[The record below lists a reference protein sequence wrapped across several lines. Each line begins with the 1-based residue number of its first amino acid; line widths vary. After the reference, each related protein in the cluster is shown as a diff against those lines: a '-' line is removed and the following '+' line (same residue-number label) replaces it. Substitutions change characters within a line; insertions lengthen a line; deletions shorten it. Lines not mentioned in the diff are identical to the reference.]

1 MQVYIIVVGKI
12 REAHISAGI
21 RHYLKRL
28 RAYGR
33 FEIREI
39 KEESYRDPLSPGQMG
54 QVVEAEG
61 KRLLAAVPP
70 DSFVVALT
78 PQGQLYSSP
87 ELAKL
92 VGDLLVRGQ
101 SRLAFLIGG
110 SLGLSPEV
118 LDRADLR
125 LSFSPLTFPH
135 QLFRLMLVEQLYRV
149 ATILRGEPYHR

>member
-1 MQVYIIVVGKI
+1 LQVDIIAVGKI
-12 REAHISAGI
+12 REAYIATGI
-21 RHYLKRL
+21 HQYMKRL

-33 FEIREI
+33 FAIREI
-39 KEESYRDPLSPGQMG
+39 KEESYRDPLTTGQME
-54 QVVEAEG
+54 QVLQAEG
-61 KRLLAAVPP
+61 ERLLAAVPP

-78 PQGQLYSSP
+78 PEGRLYSSP

-92 VGDLLVRGQ
+92 MGDLIIRGQ
-101 SRLAFLIGG
+101 SRFAFLIGG

-118 LDRADLR
+118 LNRADLR

-135 QLFRLMLVEQLYRV
+135 QLFRLMLVEQLYRA